1 MRALVT
7 LVVLLAAGA
16 VRAAVWDLAPV
27 ASFHYQL
34 QELDVGAASAS
45 PFPLLVT
52 DYSFDGSAAGELSP
66 AEVASLQAGG
76 RKVLAYLSIGEAE
89 TYRFYWDP
97 AWTDGGPSDPD
108 RPPWL
113 GAVNPSFRDNLKVRY
128 WDPGWQAI
136 IYGSAGAYL
145 DRILAQG
152 FAGAYLDI
160 VDAFEFWGPDGN
172 GERPTAADDMRAF
185 VQALAA
191 YARGVVPGFA
201 VVPQNGTQ
209 LLSDAAYLAAI
220 SGQGA
225 EDTWFIGDRR
235 QRRYQPEAVLPALD
249 AVAAAGKATLLID
262 YPGGAKRVA
271 EFFDRA
277 GAKGYGAYN
286 STRALDRMTVHA
298 AHPPSPG
305 PGVALVSPA
314 DGAPASTT
322 TPPTFTWSATG
333 ATTYEVHFSGTASL
347 LKVKALPGRRDVL
360 TTTSFT
366 PAGRDWVRMARLAR
380 QGDGTHLY
388 WWVVAIDASGA
399 RRSAPLR
406 ALVVTP

>member
-1 MRALVT
+1 MRVLAP
-7 LVVLLAAGA
+7 LVVLLAAGT

-27 ASFHYQL
+27 ESFHYQL
-34 QELDVGAASAS
+34 QDLDVGAASAS

-52 DYSFDGSAAGELSP
+52 DYSTDGSAAGELSP
-66 AEVASLQAGG
+66 TQVASLKTGG

-108 RPPWL
+108 RPAWL
-113 GAVNPSFRDNLKVRY
+113 GTVNPAFRDNIKVRY
-128 WDPGWQAI
+128 WDPAWQAI

-152 FAGAYLDI
+152 FDGAYLDI
-160 VDAFEFWGPDGN
+160 VDAFEFWGLDGN
-172 GERPTAADDMRAF
+172 GERPTAEADMRSF
-185 VQALAA
+185 VQGLAA
-191 YARGVVPGFA
+191 YARGVVPDFA

-235 QRRYQPEAVLPALD
+235 QRRYQPEAVLPPLD
-249 AVAAAGKATLLID
+249 AVKAAGKATLLID
-262 YPGGAKRVA
+262 YPGAAKRVA

-277 GAKGYGAYN
+277 EAKGYGAYN
-286 STRALDRMTVHA
+286 STRALDQMTIHA
-298 AHPPSPG
+298 EHPPSPG
-305 PGVALVSPA
+305 PNVALVSPA
-314 DGAPASTT
+314 DGASASTT
-322 TPPTFTWSATG
+322 SPPTFTWSASG
-333 ATTYEVHFSGTASL
+333 AATYEVHFSGTASL

-360 TTTSFT
+360 GATTFT
-366 PAGRDWVRMARLAR
+366 PAQRDWVRMARLAR
-380 QGDGTHLY
+380 QGDGVHVY
-388 WWVVAIDASGA
+388 WWVVALDAVGV

-406 ALVVTP
+406 SLVLVP